1 MAVLETIR
9 VKFGIVITAL
19 IAVALLSFIID
30 PQTLQQVWYSVSSKN
45 DVGQIDSKS
54 ISYEEFQKEVD
65 RLTSLYGARGEEQ
78 QQEINN
84 LAWQTM
90 INKYLFLRN
99 ANKAGINVSD
109 AEMVSI
115 ISGDIVSPVLNQN
128 PYFVDENGVFSVDRV
143 LEMSKIAASDQSGQA
158 KAFWNYVQNEVKNE
172 MYYSKYLSLLNQS
185 NFNNTLMAANQI
197 AESNNSFNVEFVM
210 VPFGFEKD
218 STIVV
223 SDKEIKAYYN
233 AHKEFYQQPASRDIE
248 YVEFEIKPSAE
259 DVELANNAIVKVY
272 DEFKTTS
279 EVKNFLARNS
289 DRKFDENESWYKD
302 GDLNTVSRK
311 VNDFVF
317 NSKQNVSEVIDDNES
332 LFVVRVLG
340 TKKEDGVVKKQ
351 VAIFEKAPYASEKT
365 KSACYAKANA
375 FAAVATGSYEN
386 FTKAVQEQGLY
397 ARPVNK
403 MLEGTDNLGSIERT
417 KDITRWA
424 FDSKKGAVS
433 EIKNIDNKYFVVA
446 VLTGIHEEGYTPV
459 SEVSSRIENI
469 LYSEKLADKKVAE
482 VTEKVAGLEDMQAV
496 AEALG
501 TTVSTQE
508 GVVFT
513 TTGYQALDPKFVGAA
528 SVAEEGK
535 ISAPV
540 AGNVG
545 VYVYKVTGRET
556 GSSFTEDDAKNLAA
570 QKSYYASQML
580 IPTMMED
587 ADVKDNRA
595 RFF

>member
-30 PQTLQQVWYSVSSKN
+30 PQTLQQVWFSVSSKN

-65 RLTSLYGARGEEQ
+65 KLTSLYGARGEEQ

-84 LAWQTM
+84 LAWQAM
-90 INKYLFLRN
+90 INKYLFLKN

-115 ISGDIVSPVLNQN
+115 ISGDIASPVLNQN
-128 PYFVDENGVFSVDRV
+128 PYFVDENGAFSVDRV
-143 LEMSKIAASDQSGQA
+143 LEMSKFAASDQSGQA
-158 KAFWNYVQNEVKNE
+158 RAFWNFVQNEAKNE

-197 AESNNSFNVEFVM
+197 AESNNTFNVEFVM
-210 VPFGFEKD
+210 VPFGFQKD

-233 AHKEFYQQPASRDIE
+233 SHKKFYKQPASRDIE

-272 DEFKTTS
+272 DEFKNTND
-279 EVKNFLARNS
+279 VKNFLSRNS
-289 DRKFDENESWYKD
+289 DRKFDETWYKD

-317 NSKQNVSEVIDDNES
+317 NSNQKVSEVIDDNES

-375 FAAVATGSYEN
+375 FAAVATGSYDN

-403 MLEGTDNLGSIERT
+403 MLEGTDKLGSIERT
-417 KDITRWA
+417 KEITRWA
-424 FDSKKGAVS
+424 FDAKKGAVS

-469 LYSEKLADKKVAE
+469 LYSEKLADKKIAE

-556 GSSFTEDDAKNLAA
+556 GASFTEEDAKNLAA

-580 IPTMMED
+580 VPTMMED

>member
-30 PQTLQQVWYSVSSKN
+30 PQTLQQVWFSVSSKN

-65 RLTSLYGARGEEQ
+65 KLTSLYGARGEEQ

-84 LAWQTM
+84 LAWQAM
-90 INKYLFLRN
+90 INKYLFLKN

-115 ISGDIVSPVLNQN
+115 ISGDIASPVLNQN
-128 PYFVDENGVFSVDRV
+128 PYFVDENGAFSVDRV
-143 LEMSKIAASDQSGQA
+143 LEMSKFAASDQSGQA
-158 KAFWNYVQNEVKNE
+158 RAFWNFVQNEAKNE

-197 AESNNSFNVEFVM
+197 AESNNTFNVEFVM
-210 VPFGFEKD
+210 VPFGFQKD

-233 AHKEFYQQPASRDIE
+233 SHKKFYKQPASRDIE

-259 DVELANNAIVKVY
+259 DVELANIAIVKVY
-272 DEFKTTS
+272 DEFKNTND
-279 EVKNFLARNS
+279 VKNFLSRNS
-289 DRKFDENESWYKD
+289 DRKFDETWYKE

-317 NSKQNVSEVIDDNES
+317 NSNQKVSEVIDDNES

-375 FAAVATGSYEN
+375 FAAVATGSYDN

-403 MLEGTDNLGSIERT
+403 MLEGTDKLGSIERT
-417 KDITRWA
+417 KEITRWA
-424 FDSKKGAVS
+424 FDAKKGAVS

-469 LYSEKLADKKVAE
+469 LYSEKLADKKLAE

-535 ISAPV
+535 ISATV

-556 GSSFTEDDAKNLAA
+556 GASFTEEDAKNLAA

-580 IPTMMED
+580 VPTMMED

>member
-9 VKFGIVITAL
+9 VKFGIVITVL

-30 PQTLQQVWYSVSSKN
+30 PSTLQQVWYSVSSKS

-65 RLTSLYGARGEEQ
+65 KLTSLYGARGEEQ

-84 LAWQTM
+84 LVWQALV
-90 INKYLFLRN
+90 NKYLFIRN

-115 ISGDIVSPVLNQN
+115 ISGDITSPVLSQN

-143 LEMSKIAASDQSGQA
+143 IEMSKYASSDESGQV

-185 NFNNTLMAANQI
+185 NFNNPLMAANQI
-197 AESNNSFNVEFVM
+197 AESNNTFDVEFVM
-210 VPFGFEKD
+210 VPFGYQKD

-233 AHKEFYQQPASRDIE
+233 AHKKFYKQAASRDIE
-248 YVEFEIKPSAE
+248 YVEFEISPSAE
-259 DVELANNAIVKVY
+259 DVAVANEAIAKVY

-279 EVKNFLARNS
+279 DVKNFLSRNS
-289 DRKFDENESWYKD
+289 DRKFDETWYKD
-302 GDLNTVSRK
+302 GDLNAVSRK
-311 VNDFVF
+311 VNEFVF
-317 NSKQNVSEVIDDNES
+317 NSKNKVSEVIDDNES
-332 LFVVRVLG
+332 LFVVRVLD
-340 TKKEDGVVKKQ
+340 TKKEDGVEKKQ
-351 VAIFEKAPYASEKT
+351 VAILEKAPFASEKT

-386 FTKAVQEQGLY
+386 FRKAVEEQGLY
-397 ARPVNK
+397 ARPVTK
-403 MLEGTDNLGSIERT
+403 MTEGTDRLGAIERT
-417 KDITRWA
+417 KEITRWA
-424 FDSKKGAVS
+424 FDAKKGNVS

-446 VLTGIHEEGYTPV
+446 VLTGIHEEGYVPV
-459 SEVSSRIENI
+459 SEVASMIEDV
-469 LYSEKLADKKVAE
+469 LYSEKLAEKKVAE
-482 VTEKVAGLEDMQAV
+482 VAEKIAGIEDMQAI
-496 AEALG
+496 ADTLG

-508 GVVFT
+508 DVVFT
-513 TTGYQALDPKFVGAA
+513 STGYQSLDPKFVGAA
-528 SVAEEGK
+528 SVAEDGK

-540 AGNVG
+540 AGNIG

-556 GSSFTEDDAKNLAA
+556 GASFTEEDAKNLAD
-570 QKSYYASQML
+570 QKSYYAAQML
-580 IPTMMED
+580 LPTMMED

>member
-9 VKFGIVITAL
+9 VKFGVVITVL

-30 PQTLQQVWYSVSSKN
+30 PSTLQQVWYSVTAKS

-65 RLTSLYGARGEEQ
+65 KLTSLYGARGQEQ
-78 QQEINN
+78 QQEMNN
-84 LAWQTM
+84 LAWQALV
-90 INKYLFLRN
+90 NKYLFIRN

-109 AEMVSI
+109 NEMVSI
-115 ISGDIVSPVLNQN
+115 ISGNITSPVLSQN

-143 LEMSKIAASDQSGQA
+143 IEMSKYASSDESGQV
-158 KAFWNYVQNEVKNE
+158 KSFWNFVQNEVKNE

-185 NFNNTLMAANQI
+185 NFNNPLMAANQI
-197 AESNNSFNVEFVM
+197 AESNNTFDVEFVM
-210 VPFGFEKD
+210 VPFGYEKD

-233 AHKEFYQQPASRDIE
+233 AHKKFYKQVASRDIE
-248 YVEFEIKPSAE
+248 YVEFEIKPSVE
-259 DVELANNAIVKVY
+259 DIAAANDAIAKVY
-272 DEFKTTS
+272 DEFKTTNK
-279 EVKNFLARNS
+279 VQNFLSRNS
-289 DRKFDENESWYKD
+289 DRKFDETWYKD

-317 NSKQNVSEVIDDNES
+317 KSNASVSEVIEDNES

-340 TKKEDGVVKKQ
+340 KKTEDGVVKKQ
-351 VAIFEKAPYASEKT
+351 VAILEKAPFASEKT
-365 KSACYAKANA
+365 KSACYSKANA
-375 FAAVATGSYEN
+375 FAAEATGSYEN
-386 FTKAVQEQGLY
+386 FRKAVEEQGLY
-397 ARPVNK
+397 ARPVTK
-403 MLEGTDNLGSIERT
+403 MTEGTDRLGAIENT
-417 KDITRWA
+417 KEITRWA
-424 FDSKKGAVS
+424 FDAKKGNVS

-446 VLTGIHEEGYTPV
+446 VLTGIHEEGYVPV
-459 SEVSSRIENI
+459 SEVSSMIEDV

-482 VTEKVAGLEDMQAV
+482 VAEKIAGLEDMQAI
-496 AEALG
+496 ADALE
-501 TTVSTQE
+501 TTISTQDD
-508 GVVFT
+508 VVFT
-513 TTGYQALDPKFVGAA
+513 TTGYQSLDPKFVGAA
-528 SVAEEGK
+528 SVAEDGK

-540 AGNVG
+540 AGNIG

-556 GSSFTEDDAKNLAA
+556 GASFTEEDAKNLAN
-570 QKSYYASQML
+570 QKSYYAAQML
-580 IPTMMED
+580 LPTMMED

>member
-9 VKFGIVITAL
+9 VKFGIVITVL

-30 PQTLQQVWYSVSSKN
+30 PSTLQQVWYSVSSKS

-65 RLTSLYGARGEEQ
+65 KLTSLYGARGEEQ

-84 LAWQTM
+84 LAWQAM
-90 INKYLFLRN
+90 VNKYLFIRN
-99 ANKAGINVSD
+99 ANKAGIHVSD
-109 AEMVSI
+109 EEMVSI
-115 ISGDIVSPVLNQN
+115 ISGNIASPVLNQN

-143 LEMSKIAASDQSGQA
+143 LEMSKFAASDESGQA

-172 MYYSKYLSLLNQS
+172 MYFSKYLSLLNQS
-185 NFNNTLMAANQI
+185 NFNTPLMAANQI
-197 AESNNSFNVEFVM
+197 AESNNTFDVEFVM
-210 VPFGFEKD
+210 VPFGYQKD

-223 SDKEIKAYYN
+223 SDKEIKDYYN
-233 AHKEFYQQPASRDIE
+233 AHKKFYKQAASRDIE

-259 DVELANNAIVKVY
+259 DIAVANEAIAKVY
-272 DEFKTTS
+272 DEFKSTS
-279 EVKNFLARNS
+279 DVKNFLSRNS
-289 DRKFDENESWYKD
+289 DRKFDETWYKD

-317 NSKQNVSEVIDDNES
+317 NSKNKVSEVIDDNES
-332 LFVVRVLG
+332 LFVVRVLD
-340 TKKEDGVVKKQ
+340 TKKEDGVEKKQ
-351 VAIFEKAPYASEKT
+351 VAIFEKAPFASEKT

-386 FTKAVQEQGLY
+386 FKNAVQEQGLY
-397 ARPVNK
+397 ARPVTK
-403 MLEGTDNLGSIERT
+403 MAEGTDRLGSIERT
-417 KDITRWA
+417 KEITRWA
-424 FDSKKGAVS
+424 FDAKKGSVS

-446 VLTGIHEEGYTPV
+446 VLTGIHEEGYVPV
-459 SEVSSRIENI
+459 SEVASMIEDV
-469 LYSEKLADKKVAE
+469 LYSEKLAEKKVAE
-482 VTEKVAGLEDMQAV
+482 VADKIAGLEDMQAI
-496 AEALG
+496 ADTLG

-508 GVVFT
+508 DVVFT
-513 TTGYQALDPKFVGAA
+513 STGYQSLDPKFVGAA
-528 SVAEEGK
+528 SVAEDGK

-540 AGNVG
+540 AGNIG

-556 GSSFTEDDAKNLAA
+556 GASFTEEDAKNLAN
-570 QKSYYASQML
+570 QKSYYAAQML
-580 IPTMMED
+580 LPTMMED

>member
-30 PQTLQQVWYSVSSKN
+30 PQTLQQVWFSVSSKN

-65 RLTSLYGARGEEQ
+65 KLTSLYGARGEEQ

-84 LAWQTM
+84 LAWQAM
-90 INKYLFLRN
+90 INKYLFLKN

-115 ISGDIVSPVLNQN
+115 ISGDIASPVLNQN
-128 PYFVDENGVFSVDRV
+128 PYFVDENGAFSVDRV
-143 LEMSKIAASDQSGQA
+143 LEMSKFAASDQSGQA
-158 KAFWNYVQNEVKNE
+158 RAFWNFVQNEAKNE

-197 AESNNSFNVEFVM
+197 AESNNTFNVEFVM
-210 VPFGFEKD
+210 VPFGFQKD

-233 AHKEFYQQPASRDIE
+233 SHKKFYKQPASRDIE

-272 DEFKTTS
+272 DEFKNTND
-279 EVKNFLARNS
+279 VKNFLSRNS
-289 DRKFDENESWYKD
+289 DRKFDETWYKE

-317 NSKQNVSEVIDDNES
+317 NSNQKVSEVIDDNES

-375 FAAVATGSYEN
+375 FAAVATGSYDN

-403 MLEGTDNLGSIERT
+403 MLEGTDKLGSIERT
-417 KDITRWA
+417 KEITRWA
-424 FDSKKGAVS
+424 FDAKKGAVS

-556 GSSFTEDDAKNLAA
+556 GASFTEEDAKNLAA

-580 IPTMMED
+580 VPTMMED

>member
-9 VKFGIVITAL
+9 VKFGIVITVL

-30 PQTLQQVWYSVSSKN
+30 PSTLQQVWYSVSSKS

-65 RLTSLYGARGEEQ
+65 KLTSLYGARGEEQ

-84 LAWQTM
+84 LAWQAM
-90 INKYLFLRN
+90 VNKYLFIRN
-99 ANKAGINVSD
+99 ANKAGIHVSD
-109 AEMVSI
+109 EEMVSI
-115 ISGDIVSPVLNQN
+115 ISGNIASPVLNQN

-143 LEMSKIAASDQSGQA
+143 LEMSKFAASDESGQA

-172 MYYSKYLSLLNQS
+172 MYFSKYLSLLNQS
-185 NFNNTLMAANQI
+185 NFNTPLMAANQI
-197 AESNNSFNVEFVM
+197 AESNNTFDVEFVM
-210 VPFGFEKD
+210 VPFGYQKD

-223 SDKEIKAYYN
+223 SDKEIKDYYN
-233 AHKEFYQQPASRDIE
+233 AHKKFYKQTASRDIE

-259 DVELANNAIVKVY
+259 DIAVANEAIAKVY
-272 DEFKTTS
+272 DEFKSTS
-279 EVKNFLARNS
+279 DVKNFLSRNS
-289 DRKFDENESWYKD
+289 DRKFDETWYKD

-317 NSKQNVSEVIDDNES
+317 NSKNKVSEVIDDNES
-332 LFVVRVLG
+332 LFVVRVLD
-340 TKKEDGVVKKQ
+340 TKKEDGVEKKQ
-351 VAIFEKAPYASEKT
+351 VAIFEKAPFASEKT

-386 FTKAVQEQGLY
+386 FKNAVQEQGLY
-397 ARPVNK
+397 ARPVTK
-403 MLEGTDNLGSIERT
+403 MAEGTDRLGSIERT
-417 KDITRWA
+417 KEITRWA
-424 FDSKKGAVS
+424 FDAKKGSVS

-446 VLTGIHEEGYTPV
+446 VLTGIHEEGYVPV
-459 SEVSSRIENI
+459 SEVASMIEDV
-469 LYSEKLADKKVAE
+469 LYSEKLAEKKVAE
-482 VTEKVAGLEDMQAV
+482 VADKIAGLEDMQAI
-496 AEALG
+496 ADTLG

-508 GVVFT
+508 DVVFT
-513 TTGYQALDPKFVGAA
+513 STGYQSLDPKFVGAA
-528 SVAEEGK
+528 SVAEDGK

-540 AGNVG
+540 AGNIG

-556 GSSFTEDDAKNLAA
+556 GASFTEEDAKNLAN
-570 QKSYYASQML
+570 QKSYYAAQML
-580 IPTMMED
+580 LPTMMED

>member
-9 VKFGIVITAL
+9 VKFGVVITVL

-30 PQTLQQVWYSVSSKN
+30 PSTLQQVWYSVTAKTN
-45 DVGQIDSKS
+45 VGQIDSKS

-65 RLTSLYGARGEEQ
+65 KLTSLYGARGQEQ
-78 QQEINN
+78 QQEMNN
-84 LAWQTM
+84 LAWQALV
-90 INKYLFLRN
+90 NKYLFIRN

-109 AEMVSI
+109 DEMVSI
-115 ISGDIVSPVLNQN
+115 ISGNILSPVLSQN

-143 LEMSKIAASDQSGQA
+143 IEMSKYAASDESGQV
-158 KAFWNYVQNEVKNE
+158 KAFWNFVQNEVKNE

-185 NFNNTLMAANQI
+185 NFNNPLMAANQI
-197 AESNNSFNVEFVM
+197 AESNNTFDVEFVM
-210 VPFGFEKD
+210 VPFGYEKD

-233 AHKEFYQQPASRDIE
+233 AHKKFYKQVASRDIE

-259 DVELANNAIVKVY
+259 DIAAANDAIAKVY
-272 DEFKTTS
+272 DEFKTTT
-279 EVKNFLARNS
+279 EVKNFLSRNS
-289 DRKFDENESWYKD
+289 DRKLDETWYKD

-317 NSKQNVSEVIDDNES
+317 KSNASMSEVIEDNES

-340 TKKEDGVVKKQ
+340 RKTEDGVVKKQ
-351 VAIFEKAPYASEKT
+351 VAILEKAPFASEKT
-365 KSACYAKANA
+365 KSACYSKANA
-375 FAAVATGSYEN
+375 FAAEATGSYEN
-386 FTKAVQEQGLY
+386 FRKAVEEQGLY
-397 ARPVNK
+397 ARPVTK
-403 MLEGTDNLGSIERT
+403 MTEGTDRLGAIENT
-417 KDITRWA
+417 KEITRWA
-424 FDSKKGAVS
+424 FDAKKGNVS

-446 VLTGIHEEGYTPV
+446 VLTGIHEEGYVPV
-459 SEVSSRIENI
+459 SEVSSMIEDV

-482 VTEKVAGLEDMQAV
+482 VAKKIAGLENMQAI
-496 AEALG
+496 ADALE

-508 GVVFT
+508 DVVFT
-513 TTGYQALDPKFVGAA
+513 TTGYQSLDPKFVGAA
-528 SVAEEGK
+528 SVAEDGK

-540 AGNVG
+540 AGNIG

-556 GSSFTEDDAKNLAA
+556 GASFTEEDAKNLAN

-580 IPTMMED
+580 LPTMMED

>member
-30 PQTLQQVWYSVSSKN
+30 PQTLQQVWFSVSSKN

-65 RLTSLYGARGEEQ
+65 KLTALYGARGEEQ

-84 LAWQTM
+84 LAWQTL
-90 INKYLFLRN
+90 INKYLFIRN
-99 ANKAGINVSD
+99 ANKAGVNVSD

-115 ISGDIVSPVLNQN
+115 ISGDIASPVLNQN

-143 LEMSKIAASDQSGQA
+143 LEMSKFAASDQSGQA
-158 KAFWNYVQNEVKNE
+158 KAFWSYVQNEVKNE
-172 MYYSKYLSLLNQS
+172 MYYSKYASLLNAS

-197 AESNNSFNVEFVM
+197 AESNNTFNVEFVM

-223 SDKEIKAYYN
+223 SDKEVKAYYN
-233 AHKEFYQQPASRDIE
+233 AHKKFYKQPASRDIE

-259 DVELANNAIVKVY
+259 DIEAANNAIVKVY
-272 DEFKTTS
+272 DEFKNTDQ
-279 EVKNFLARNS
+279 VKNFLSRNS
-289 DRKFDENESWYKD
+289 DRKFDETWYKD

-317 NSKQNVSEVIDDNES
+317 TSKNKVSEVIEDGES
-332 LFVVRVLG
+332 LFVVRVLDS
-340 TKKEDGVVKKQ
+340 KKENGVTMKQ
-351 VAIFEKAPYASEKT
+351 VAILEKAPYASEKT
-365 KSACYAKANA
+365 KSAAYAKANA
-375 FAAVATGSYEN
+375 FAAEATGSYEN

-397 ARPVNK
+397 ARPVSK
-403 MLEGTDNLGSIERT
+403 MLEGTDRLGSIERT
-417 KDITRWA
+417 KEITRWA
-424 FDSKKGAVS
+424 FDAKKGAVS

-446 VLTGIHEEGYTPV
+446 VVTGIHEEGYTPV
-459 SEVSSRIENI
+459 SEVSSMIENV
-469 LYSEKLADKKVAE
+469 LYAEKLAEKKVAE
-482 VTEKVAGLEDMQAV
+482 VAEKVAGLEDMQAI

-508 GVVFT
+508 GVVFAT
-513 TTGYQALDPKFVGAA
+513 SGYQTLDPKFVGAA
-528 SVAEEGK
+528 SVAEKGTV
-535 ISAPV
+535 SAPV

-556 GSSFTEDDAKNLAA
+556 GASFTEEDAKNLAA
-570 QKSYYASQML
+570 QKSYYVTQML

>member
-9 VKFGIVITAL
+9 VKFGIVITVL

-30 PQTLQQVWYSVSSKN
+30 PSTLQQVWYSVSSKS

-65 RLTSLYGARGEEQ
+65 KLTSLYGARGEEQ

-84 LAWQTM
+84 LAWQAM
-90 INKYLFLRN
+90 VNKYLFIRN
-99 ANKAGINVSD
+99 ANKAGIHVSD
-109 AEMVSI
+109 EEMVSI
-115 ISGDIVSPVLNQN
+115 ISGNIASPVLNQN

-143 LEMSKIAASDQSGQA
+143 LEMSKFAASDESGQA

-172 MYYSKYLSLLNQS
+172 MYFSKYLSLLNQS
-185 NFNNTLMAANQI
+185 NFNTPLMAANQI
-197 AESNNSFNVEFVM
+197 AESNNTFDVEFVM
-210 VPFGFEKD
+210 VPFGYQKD

-223 SDKEIKAYYN
+223 SDKEIKDYYN
-233 AHKEFYQQPASRDIE
+233 AHKKFYKQAASRDIE

-259 DVELANNAIVKVY
+259 DIAVANEAIAKVY
-272 DEFKTTS
+272 DEFKSTS
-279 EVKNFLARNS
+279 DVKNFLSRNS
-289 DRKFDENESWYKD
+289 DRKFDETWYKD
-302 GDLNTVSRK
+302 GDPNTVSRK

-317 NSKQNVSEVIDDNES
+317 NSKNKVSEVIDDNES
-332 LFVVRVLG
+332 LFVVRVLD
-340 TKKEDGVVKKQ
+340 TKKEDGVEKKQ
-351 VAIFEKAPYASEKT
+351 VAIFEKAPFASEKT

-386 FTKAVQEQGLY
+386 FKNAVQEQGLY
-397 ARPVNK
+397 ARPVTK
-403 MLEGTDNLGSIERT
+403 MAEGTDRLGSIERT
-417 KDITRWA
+417 KEITRWA
-424 FDSKKGAVS
+424 FDAKKGSVS

-446 VLTGIHEEGYTPV
+446 VLTGIHEEGYVPV
-459 SEVSSRIENI
+459 SEVASMIEDV
-469 LYSEKLADKKVAE
+469 LYSEKLAEKKVAE
-482 VTEKVAGLEDMQAV
+482 VADKIAGLEDMQAI
-496 AEALG
+496 ADTLG

-508 GVVFT
+508 DVVFT
-513 TTGYQALDPKFVGAA
+513 STGYQSLDPKFVGAA
-528 SVAEEGK
+528 SVAEDGK

-540 AGNVG
+540 AGNIG

-556 GSSFTEDDAKNLAA
+556 GASFTEEDAKNLAN
-570 QKSYYASQML
+570 QKSYYAAQML
-580 IPTMMED
+580 LPTMMED

>member
-9 VKFGIVITAL
+9 VKFGVVITVL

-30 PQTLQQVWYSVSSKN
+30 PSTLQQVWYSVTAKTN
-45 DVGQIDSKS
+45 VGQIDSKS

-65 RLTSLYGARGEEQ
+65 KLTSLYGARGQEQ
-78 QQEINN
+78 QQEMNN
-84 LAWQTM
+84 LAWQALV
-90 INKYLFLRN
+90 NKYLFIRN

-109 AEMVSI
+109 DEMVSI
-115 ISGDIVSPVLNQN
+115 ISGNILSPVLSQN

-143 LEMSKIAASDQSGQA
+143 IEMSKYAASDESGQV
-158 KAFWNYVQNEVKNE
+158 KAFWNFVQNEVKNE
-172 MYYSKYLSLLNQS
+172 KYYSKNLSLLNQS
-185 NFNNTLMAANQI
+185 NFNNPLMAANQI
-197 AESNNSFNVEFVM
+197 AESNNTFDVEFVM
-210 VPFGFEKD
+210 VPFGYEKD

-233 AHKEFYQQPASRDIE
+233 AHKKFYKQVASRDIE

-259 DVELANNAIVKVY
+259 DIAAANDAIAKVY
-272 DEFKTTS
+272 DEFKTTT
-279 EVKNFLARNS
+279 EVKNFLSRNS
-289 DRKFDENESWYKD
+289 DRKLDETWYKD

-317 NSKQNVSEVIDDNES
+317 KSNASMSEVIEDNES

-340 TKKEDGVVKKQ
+340 RKTEDGVVKKQ
-351 VAIFEKAPYASEKT
+351 VAILEKAPFASEKT
-365 KSACYAKANA
+365 KSACYSKANA
-375 FAAVATGSYEN
+375 FAAEATGSYEN
-386 FTKAVQEQGLY
+386 FRKAVEEQGLY
-397 ARPVNK
+397 ARPVTK
-403 MLEGTDNLGSIERT
+403 MTEGTDRLGAIENT
-417 KDITRWA
+417 KEITRWA
-424 FDSKKGAVS
+424 FDAKKGNVS

-446 VLTGIHEEGYTPV
+446 VLTGIHEEGYVPV
-459 SEVSSRIENI
+459 SEVSSMIEDV

-482 VTEKVAGLEDMQAV
+482 VAKKIAGLENMQAI
-496 AEALG
+496 ADALE

-508 GVVFT
+508 DVVFT
-513 TTGYQALDPKFVGAA
+513 TTGYQSLDPKFVGAA
-528 SVAEEGK
+528 SVAEDGK

-540 AGNVG
+540 AGNIG

-556 GSSFTEDDAKNLAA
+556 GASFTEEDAKNLAN

-580 IPTMMED
+580 LPTMMED

>member
-9 VKFGIVITAL
+9 VKFGIVITVL

-30 PQTLQQVWYSVSSKN
+30 PSTLQQVWYSVSSKS

-65 RLTSLYGARGEEQ
+65 KLTSLYGARGEEQ

-84 LAWQTM
+84 LAWQAM
-90 INKYLFLRN
+90 VNKYLFIRN
-99 ANKAGINVSD
+99 ANKAGIHVSD
-109 AEMVSI
+109 EEMVSI
-115 ISGDIVSPVLNQN
+115 ISGNISSPVLNQN

-143 LEMSKIAASDQSGQA
+143 LEMSKFAASDESGQA

-172 MYYSKYLSLLNQS
+172 MYFSKYLSLLNQS
-185 NFNNTLMAANQI
+185 NFNTPLMAANQI
-197 AESNNSFNVEFVM
+197 AESNNTFDVEFVM
-210 VPFGFEKD
+210 VPFGYQKD

-223 SDKEIKAYYN
+223 SDKEIKDYYN
-233 AHKEFYQQPASRDIE
+233 AHKKFYKQAASRDIE

-259 DVELANNAIVKVY
+259 DIAVANEAIAKVY
-272 DEFKTTS
+272 DEFKSTS
-279 EVKNFLARNS
+279 DVKNFLSRNS
-289 DRKFDENESWYKD
+289 DRKFDETWYKD

-317 NSKQNVSEVIDDNES
+317 NSKNKVSEVIDDNES
-332 LFVVRVLG
+332 LFVVRVLD
-340 TKKEDGVVKKQ
+340 TKKEDGVEKKQ
-351 VAIFEKAPYASEKT
+351 VAIFEKAPFASEKT

-386 FTKAVQEQGLY
+386 FKNAVQEQGLY
-397 ARPVNK
+397 ARPVTK
-403 MLEGTDNLGSIERT
+403 MAEGTDRLGSIERT
-417 KDITRWA
+417 KEITRWA
-424 FDSKKGAVS
+424 FDAKKGSVS

-446 VLTGIHEEGYTPV
+446 VLTGIHEEGYVPV
-459 SEVSSRIENI
+459 SEVASMIEDV
-469 LYSEKLADKKVAE
+469 LYSEKLAEKKVAE
-482 VTEKVAGLEDMQAV
+482 VADKIAGLEDMQAI
-496 AEALG
+496 ADTLG

-508 GVVFT
+508 DVVFT
-513 TTGYQALDPKFVGAA
+513 STGYQSLDPKFVGAA
-528 SVAEEGK
+528 SVAEDGK

-540 AGNVG
+540 AGNIG

-556 GSSFTEDDAKNLAA
+556 GASFTEEDAKNLAN
-570 QKSYYASQML
+570 QKSYYAAQML
-580 IPTMMED
+580 LPTMMED

>member
-30 PQTLQQVWYSVSSKN
+30 PQTLQQVWFSVSSKN

-65 RLTSLYGARGEEQ
+65 KLTSLYGARGEEQ

-84 LAWQTM
+84 LAWQAM
-90 INKYLFLRN
+90 INKYLFLKN

-115 ISGDIVSPVLNQN
+115 ISGDIASPVLNQN
-128 PYFVDENGVFSVDRV
+128 PYFVDENGAFSVDRV
-143 LEMSKIAASDQSGQA
+143 LEMSKFAASDQSGQA
-158 KAFWNYVQNEVKNE
+158 RAFWNFVQNEVKNE

-197 AESNNSFNVEFVM
+197 AESNNTFNVEFVM
-210 VPFGFEKD
+210 VPFGFQKD

-233 AHKEFYQQPASRDIE
+233 SHKKFYKQPASRDIE

-272 DEFKTTS
+272 DEFKNTND
-279 EVKNFLARNS
+279 VKNFLSRNS
-289 DRKFDENESWYKD
+289 DRKFDETWYKE

-317 NSKQNVSEVIDDNES
+317 NSNQKVSEVIDDNES

-351 VAIFEKAPYASEKT
+351 VAIFEKAPFASEKT

-375 FAAVATGSYEN
+375 FAAVATGSYDN

-403 MLEGTDNLGSIERT
+403 MLEGTDKLGSIERT
-417 KDITRWA
+417 KEITRWA
-424 FDSKKGAVS
+424 FDAKKGAVS

-469 LYSEKLADKKVAE
+469 LYSEKLADKKIAE

-556 GSSFTEDDAKNLAA
+556 GASFTEEDAKNLAA

-580 IPTMMED
+580 VPTMMED

>member
-9 VKFGIVITAL
+9 VKFGIVITVL

-30 PQTLQQVWYSVSSKN
+30 PSTLQQVWYSVSSKS

-65 RLTSLYGARGEEQ
+65 KLTSLYGARGEEQ

-84 LAWQTM
+84 LAWQAM
-90 INKYLFLRN
+90 VNKYLFIRN
-99 ANKAGINVSD
+99 ANKAGIHVSD
-109 AEMVSI
+109 EEMVSI
-115 ISGDIVSPVLNQN
+115 ISGNIASPVLNQN

-143 LEMSKIAASDQSGQA
+143 LEMSKFAASDESGQA

-172 MYYSKYLSLLNQS
+172 MYFSKYLSLLNLS
-185 NFNNTLMAANQI
+185 NFNTPLMAANQI
-197 AESNNSFNVEFVM
+197 AESNNTFDVEFVM
-210 VPFGFEKD
+210 VPFGYQKD

-223 SDKEIKAYYN
+223 SDKEIKDYYN
-233 AHKEFYQQPASRDIE
+233 AHKKFYKQAASRDIE

-259 DVELANNAIVKVY
+259 DIAVANEAIAKVY
-272 DEFKTTS
+272 DEFKSTS
-279 EVKNFLARNS
+279 DVKNFLSRNS
-289 DRKFDENESWYKD
+289 DRKFDETWYKD

-311 VNDFVF
+311 VNEFVF
-317 NSKQNVSEVIDDNES
+317 NSKNKVSEVIDDNES
-332 LFVVRVLG
+332 LFVVRVLD
-340 TKKEDGVVKKQ
+340 TKKEDGVEKKQ
-351 VAIFEKAPYASEKT
+351 VAIFEKAPFASEKT

-386 FTKAVQEQGLY
+386 FKNAVQEQGLY
-397 ARPVNK
+397 ARPVTK
-403 MLEGTDNLGSIERT
+403 MAEGTDRLGSIERT
-417 KDITRWA
+417 KEITRWA
-424 FDSKKGAVS
+424 FDAKKGNVS

-446 VLTGIHEEGYTPV
+446 VLTGIHEEGYVPV
-459 SEVSSRIENI
+459 SEVASMIEDV
-469 LYSEKLADKKVAE
+469 LYSEKLAEKKVAE
-482 VTEKVAGLEDMQAV
+482 VADKIAGLEDMQAI
-496 AEALG
+496 ADTLG

-508 GVVFT
+508 DVVFT
-513 TTGYQALDPKFVGAA
+513 STGYQSLDPKFVGAA
-528 SVAEEGK
+528 SVAEDGK

-540 AGNVG
+540 AGNIG

-556 GSSFTEDDAKNLAA
+556 GASFTEEDAKNLAN
-570 QKSYYASQML
+570 QKSYYAAQML
-580 IPTMMED
+580 LPTMMED

>member
-9 VKFGIVITAL
+9 VKFGIVITVL

-30 PQTLQQVWYSVSSKN
+30 PSTLQQVWYSVSSKS

-65 RLTSLYGARGEEQ
+65 KLTSLYGARGEEQ

-84 LAWQTM
+84 LAWQAM
-90 INKYLFLRN
+90 VNKYLFIRN
-99 ANKAGINVSD
+99 ANKAGIHVSD
-109 AEMVSI
+109 EEMVSI
-115 ISGDIVSPVLNQN
+115 ISGNIASPVLNQN

-143 LEMSKIAASDQSGQA
+143 LEMSKFAASDESGQA

-172 MYYSKYLSLLNQS
+172 MYFSKYLSLLNQS
-185 NFNNTLMAANQI
+185 NFNTPLMAANQI
-197 AESNNSFNVEFVM
+197 AESNNTFDVEFVM
-210 VPFGFEKD
+210 VPFGYQKD

-223 SDKEIKAYYN
+223 SDKEIKDYYN
-233 AHKEFYQQPASRDIE
+233 AHKKFYKQAASRDIE

-259 DVELANNAIVKVY
+259 DIAVANEAIAKVY
-272 DEFKTTS
+272 DEFKSTS
-279 EVKNFLARNS
+279 DVKNFLSRNS
-289 DRKFDENESWYKD
+289 DRKFDETWYKN

-317 NSKQNVSEVIDDNES
+317 NSKNKVSEVIDDNES
-332 LFVVRVLG
+332 LFVVRVLD
-340 TKKEDGVVKKQ
+340 TKKEDGVEKKQ
-351 VAIFEKAPYASEKT
+351 VAIFEKAPFASEKT

-386 FTKAVQEQGLY
+386 FKNAVQEQGLY
-397 ARPVNK
+397 ARPVTK
-403 MLEGTDNLGSIERT
+403 MAEGTDRLGSIERT
-417 KDITRWA
+417 KEITRWA
-424 FDSKKGAVS
+424 FDAKKGSVS

-446 VLTGIHEEGYTPV
+446 VLTGIHEEGYVPV
-459 SEVSSRIENI
+459 SEVASMIEDV
-469 LYSEKLADKKVAE
+469 LYSEKLAEKKVAE
-482 VTEKVAGLEDMQAV
+482 VADKITGLEDMQAI
-496 AEALG
+496 ADTLG

-508 GVVFT
+508 DVVFT
-513 TTGYQALDPKFVGAA
+513 STGYQSLDPKFVGAA
-528 SVAEEGK
+528 SVAEDGK

-540 AGNVG
+540 AGNIG

-556 GSSFTEDDAKNLAA
+556 GASFTEEDAKNLAN
-570 QKSYYASQML
+570 QKSYYAAQML
-580 IPTMMED
+580 LPTMMED

>member
-9 VKFGIVITAL
+9 VKFGIVITVL

-30 PQTLQQVWYSVSSKN
+30 PSTLQQVWYSVSSKS

-65 RLTSLYGARGEEQ
+65 KLTSLYGARGEEQ

-84 LAWQTM
+84 LAWQAM
-90 INKYLFLRN
+90 VNKYLFIRN
-99 ANKAGINVSD
+99 ANKAGIHVSD
-109 AEMVSI
+109 EEMVSI
-115 ISGDIVSPVLNQN
+115 ISGNIASPVLNQN

-143 LEMSKIAASDQSGQA
+143 LEMSKFAASDESGQA

-172 MYYSKYLSLLNQS
+172 MYFSKYLSLLNQS
-185 NFNNTLMAANQI
+185 NFNTPLMAANQI
-197 AESNNSFNVEFVM
+197 AESNNTFDVEFVM
-210 VPFGFEKD
+210 VPFGYQKD

-223 SDKEIKAYYN
+223 SDKEIKDYYN
-233 AHKEFYQQPASRDIE
+233 AHKKYYKQAASRDIE

-259 DVELANNAIVKVY
+259 DIAVANEAIAKVY
-272 DEFKTTS
+272 DEFKSTS
-279 EVKNFLARNS
+279 DVKNFLSRNS
-289 DRKFDENESWYKD
+289 DRKFDETWYKN

-317 NSKQNVSEVIDDNES
+317 NSKNKVSEVIDDNES
-332 LFVVRVLG
+332 LFVVRVLD
-340 TKKEDGVVKKQ
+340 TKKEDGVEKKQ
-351 VAIFEKAPYASEKT
+351 VAIFEKAPFASEKT

-386 FTKAVQEQGLY
+386 FKNAVQEQGLY
-397 ARPVNK
+397 ARPVTK
-403 MLEGTDNLGSIERT
+403 MAEGTDRLGSIERT
-417 KDITRWA
+417 KEITRWA
-424 FDSKKGAVS
+424 FDAKKGSVS

-446 VLTGIHEEGYTPV
+446 VLTGIHEEGYVPV
-459 SEVSSRIENI
+459 SEVASMIEDV
-469 LYSEKLADKKVAE
+469 LYSEKLAEKKVAE
-482 VTEKVAGLEDMQAV
+482 VADKIAGLEDMQAI
-496 AEALG
+496 ADTLG

-508 GVVFT
+508 DVVFT
-513 TTGYQALDPKFVGAA
+513 STGYQSLDPKFVGAA
-528 SVAEEGK
+528 SVAEDGK

-540 AGNVG
+540 AGNIG

-556 GSSFTEDDAKNLAA
+556 GASFTEEDAKNLAN
-570 QKSYYASQML
+570 QKSYYAAQML
-580 IPTMMED
+580 LPTMMED

>member
-30 PQTLQQVWYSVSSKN
+30 PQTLQQVWFSVSSKN

-65 RLTSLYGARGEEQ
+65 KLTSLYGARGEEQ

-84 LAWQTM
+84 LAWQAM
-90 INKYLFLRN
+90 INKYLFLKN

-115 ISGDIVSPVLNQN
+115 ISGDIASPVLNQN
-128 PYFVDENGVFSVDRV
+128 PYFVDENGAFSVDRV
-143 LEMSKIAASDQSGQA
+143 LEMSKFAASDQSGQA
-158 KAFWNYVQNEVKNE
+158 RAFWNFVQNEVKNE

-197 AESNNSFNVEFVM
+197 AESNNTFNVEFVM
-210 VPFGFEKD
+210 VPFGFQKD

-233 AHKEFYQQPASRDIE
+233 SHKKFYKQPASRDIE

-272 DEFKTTS
+272 DEFKNTND
-279 EVKNFLARNS
+279 VKNFLSRNS
-289 DRKFDENESWYKD
+289 DRKFDETWYKE

-317 NSKQNVSEVIDDNES
+317 NSNQKVSEVIDDNES

-351 VAIFEKAPYASEKT
+351 VAIFEKAPFASEKT

-375 FAAVATGSYEN
+375 FAAVATGSYDN

-403 MLEGTDNLGSIERT
+403 MLEGTDKLGSIERT
-417 KDITRWA
+417 KEITRWA
-424 FDSKKGAVS
+424 FDAKKGAVS

-459 SEVSSRIENI
+459 SEVASRIENI

-556 GSSFTEDDAKNLAA
+556 GASFTEEDAKNLAA
-570 QKSYYASQML
+570 QKSYYAAQML
-580 IPTMMED
+580 VPTMMED

>member
-1 MAVLETIR
+1 
-9 VKFGIVITAL
+9 
-19 IAVALLSFIID
+19 
-30 PQTLQQVWYSVSSKN
+30 
-45 DVGQIDSKS
+45 
-54 ISYEEFQKEVD
+54 
-65 RLTSLYGARGEEQ
+65 
-78 QQEINN
+78 
-84 LAWQTM
+84 
-90 INKYLFLRN
+90 
-99 ANKAGINVSD
+99 
-109 AEMVSI
+109 
-115 ISGDIVSPVLNQN
+115 
-128 PYFVDENGVFSVDRV
+128 
-143 LEMSKIAASDQSGQA
+143 
-158 KAFWNYVQNEVKNE
+158 
-172 MYYSKYLSLLNQS
+172 
-185 NFNNTLMAANQI
+185 
-197 AESNNSFNVEFVM
+197 M
-210 VPFGFEKD
+210 VPFGFQKD

-233 AHKEFYQQPASRDIE
+233 SHKKFYKQPASRDIE

-272 DEFKTTS
+272 DEFKNTND
-279 EVKNFLARNS
+279 VKNFLSRNS
-289 DRKFDENESWYKD
+289 DRKFDETWYKD

-317 NSKQNVSEVIDDNES
+317 NSNQKVSEVIDDNES

-375 FAAVATGSYEN
+375 FAAVATGSYDN

-403 MLEGTDNLGSIERT
+403 MLEGTDKLGSIERT
-417 KDITRWA
+417 KEITRWA
-424 FDSKKGAVS
+424 FDAKKGAVS

-513 TTGYQALDPKFVGAA
+513 TTGYQSLDPKFVGAA

-540 AGNVG
+540 SGNVG

-556 GSSFTEDDAKNLAA
+556 GASFTEEDAKNLAA

-580 IPTMMED
+580 VPTMMED